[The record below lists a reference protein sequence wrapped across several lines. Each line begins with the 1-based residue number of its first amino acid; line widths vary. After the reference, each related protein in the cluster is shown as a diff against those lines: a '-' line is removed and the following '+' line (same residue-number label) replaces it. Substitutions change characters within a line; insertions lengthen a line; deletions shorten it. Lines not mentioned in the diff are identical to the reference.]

1 MWSYWRGGHGVKI
14 YFYILLYIV
23 IYRLFR
29 RRVTEPSPKDR
40 RRNEDFI
47 VVCADDFFSSFP
59 PYNPSILV
67 YSINFFIKY
76 IIYTPYSP
84 HYGFLWGNER
94 SPLWFFMGQ

>member
-1 MWSYWRGGHGVKI
+1 M
-14 YFYILLYIV
+14 
-23 IYRLFR
+23 FR

-59 PYNPSILV
+59 PYNPSIYNPSILV

-84 HYGFLWGNER
+84 PYGFFWGNER
-94 SPLWFFMGQ
+94 SPLCFFVGQ